1 MGGQSVLDRPNY
13 FRKKKTIMELFI
25 NVDGGSRGNPGP
37 GASGW
42 IIKDKQG
49 NILVKEGL
57 FFKECTNNQAEFTA
71 LKMALK
77 AASDYGKC
85 SLTIKADSQLMVRQ
99 YLGEY
104 KIKNPELQIL
114 MGEIKQLAGKFKQIS
129 ITHVPREQNKEADEI
144 CNIIMDRALKNA
156 PVKPVLTS
164 DIVKEEPKPVITKP
178 EPKPIIN
185 KTESKKEEVSKLQP
199 AVIKKAVKKTAPKK
213 EVKKEKAQKDPIFTK
228 TPTKKKTAK
237 TEIKKPVQLEL
248 FDKI

>member
-1 MGGQSVLDRPNY
+1 
-13 FRKKKTIMELFI
+13 MELFI

-164 DIVKEEPKPVITKP
+164 DIVKEEPKPVI
-178 EPKPIIN
+178 N
-185 KTESKKEEVSKLQP
+185 KTETKKEEVSKLQP
-199 AVIKKAVKKTAPKK
+199 AVIKKVVKKTAPKK

>member
-1 MGGQSVLDRPNY
+1 MHPPVNY
-13 FRKKKTIMELFI
+13 SKDMELFI

-49 NILVKEGL
+49 NVLVKEGL

-71 LKMALK
+71 LKMALT
-77 AASDYGKC
+77 AASDFGKC

-114 MGEIKQLAGKFKQIS
+114 MSEIKQLAGKFKQIT

-144 CNIIMDRALKNA
+144 CNIIMDRALKNV

-164 DIVKEEPKPVITKP
+164 DIVKEEPKPVITKT
-178 EPKPIIN
+178 ET
-185 KTESKKEEVSKLQP
+185 KTVVSEVKKEESSKLQL
-199 AVIKKAVKKTAPKK
+199 AVIKKVVKKAEPKK
-213 EVKKEKAQKDPIFTK
+213 EVKKEKEKKDPIFTK
-228 TPTKKKTAK
+228 TSTKKKTPK
-237 TEIKKPVQLEL
+237 TAVQKPVQLEL

>member
-1 MGGQSVLDRPNY
+1 
-13 FRKKKTIMELFI
+13 MELFI

-42 IIKDKQG
+42 LIKDKNG
-49 NILVKEGL
+49 KILVKEGL

-85 SLTIKADSQLMVRQ
+85 SLNIKADSQLMVRQ

-114 MGEIKQLAGKFKQIS
+114 MGEIKQLAKNFKQIT
-129 ITHVPREQNKEADEI
+129 ITHIPREQNKEADAI
-144 CNIIMDRALKNA
+144 CNLIMDRALGIK
-156 PVKPVLTS
+156 T
-164 DIVKEEPKPVITKP
+164 
-178 EPKPIIN
+178 PIIETKQESSPMQEA
-185 KTESKKEEVSKLQP
+185 KTAQPQKLQP
-199 AVIKKAVKKTAPKK
+199 AVIKKTNPVAKTETKAKK
-213 EVKKEKAQKDPIFTK
+213 VKDPIFTK
-228 TPTKKKTAK
+228 NNKSKKTTSKKTAK
-237 TEIKKPVQLEL
+237 KEPVQLEL

>member
-1 MGGQSVLDRPNY
+1 
-13 FRKKKTIMELFI
+13 MELFI

-85 SLTIKADSQLMVRQ
+85 YLTIKADSQLMVRQ

-104 KIKNPELQIL
+104 KIINPELQIL
-114 MGEIKQLAGKFKQIS
+114 MGEIKQLATHFKQIT

-144 CNIIMDRALKNA
+144 CNIIMDRALKNTA
-156 PVKPVLTS
+156 FKPVLTS
-164 DIVKEEPKPVITKP
+164 DIVEDKHVKEIRNTKTKQEEPK
-178 EPKPIIN
+178 
-185 KTESKKEEVSKLQP
+185 KLQP
-199 AVIKKAVKKTAPKK
+199 AVIKKAVKKAEPKK
-213 EVKKEKAQKDPIFTK
+213 EVKKVNKDPIFTK
-228 TPTKKKTAK
+228 ISVKKKTKK
-237 TEIKKPVQLEL
+237 TAVKKPVQLEL

>member
-1 MGGQSVLDRPNY
+1 
-13 FRKKKTIMELFI
+13 MELFI

-42 IIKDKQG
+42 IIKDKNG

-114 MGEIKQLAGKFKQIS
+114 MNEIKKLAANFKQIT

-144 CNIIMDRALKNA
+144 CNIIMDRALKNV

-164 DIVKEEPKPVITKP
+164 DIVKEKPKPLITKTEIKTTP
-178 EPKPIIN
+178 EI
-185 KTESKKEEVSKLQP
+185 KKEAPSKLQP
-199 AVIKKAVKKTAPKK
+199 AVIKKVIKKTAPKK
-213 EVKKEKAQKDPIFTK
+213 EVKKEKREKDPIFTK
-228 TPTKKKTAK
+228 NTPKKKQANAT
-237 TEIKKPVQLEL
+237 IKKPVQLEL

>member
-1 MGGQSVLDRPNY
+1 
-13 FRKKKTIMELFI
+13 MELFI

-42 IIKDKQG
+42 LIKDKNG
-49 NILVKEGL
+49 KILVKEGL

-85 SLTIKADSQLMVRQ
+85 SLNIKADSQLMVRQ

-114 MGEIKQLAGKFKQIS
+114 MGEIKQLAKNFKQIT
-129 ITHVPREQNKEADEI
+129 ITHIPREQNKEADAI
-144 CNIIMDRALKNA
+144 CNLIMDKALGIK
-156 PVKPVLTS
+156 S
-164 DIVKEEPKPVITKP
+164 SVIETKP
-178 EPKPIIN
+178 ESISVQKPQ
-185 KTESKKEEVSKLQP
+185 TAQPQKLQP
-199 AVIKKAVKKTAPKK
+199 AVIKTKKPAAKTETKAKK
-213 EVKKEKAQKDPIFTK
+213 VKDPIFTK
-228 TPTKKKTAK
+228 NTKSKKTTSRKPAK
-237 TEIKKPVQLEL
+237 KEPVQLEL

>member
-1 MGGQSVLDRPNY
+1 
-13 FRKKKTIMELFI
+13 MELFI

-42 IIKDKQG
+42 IIKDKNG
-49 NILVKEGL
+49 KILVKEGF

-85 SLTIKADSQLMVRQ
+85 SLNIKADSQLMVRQ

-114 MGEIKQLAGKFKQIS
+114 MGEIKQLAANFKQIT
-129 ITHVPREQNKEADEI
+129 ITHVPREQNKEADAI
-144 CNIIMDRALKNA
+144 CNLIMDRALKNTDF
-156 PVKPVLTS
+156 KPVLTS
-164 DIVKEEPKPVITKP
+164 GIAKTTEPAGT
-178 EPKPIIN
+178 
-185 KTESKKEEVSKLQP
+185 KTETKTKSTPKLQP
-199 AVIKKAVKKTAPKK
+199 AVIKIKKPTIKK
-213 EVKKEKAQKDPIFTK
+213 ETKAKKVKDPIFTK
-228 TPTKKKTAK
+228 AAKTKKTTPQKTV
-237 TEIKKPVQLEL
+237 KKQPVQLEL

>member
-1 MGGQSVLDRPNY
+1 
-13 FRKKKTIMELFI
+13 MELFI

-42 IIKDKQG
+42 LIKDKNG
-49 NILVKEGL
+49 KILVKEGL

-85 SLTIKADSQLMVRQ
+85 SLNIKADSQLMVRQ

-114 MGEIKQLAGKFKQIS
+114 MGEIKQLAKNFKQIT
-129 ITHVPREQNKEADEI
+129 ITHIPREQNKEADAI
-144 CNIIMDRALKNA
+144 CNLIMDRALGIK
-156 PVKPVLTS
+156 T
-164 DIVKEEPKPVITKP
+164 
-178 EPKPIIN
+178 PIIETKQESSPVQEA
-185 KTESKKEEVSKLQP
+185 KTAQPQKLQP
-199 AVIKKAVKKTAPKK
+199 AVIKKTNPVAKTETKAKK
-213 EVKKEKAQKDPIFTK
+213 VKDPIFTK
-228 TPTKKKTAK
+228 NNKSKKITSKKTAK
-237 TEIKKPVQLEL
+237 KEPVQLEL